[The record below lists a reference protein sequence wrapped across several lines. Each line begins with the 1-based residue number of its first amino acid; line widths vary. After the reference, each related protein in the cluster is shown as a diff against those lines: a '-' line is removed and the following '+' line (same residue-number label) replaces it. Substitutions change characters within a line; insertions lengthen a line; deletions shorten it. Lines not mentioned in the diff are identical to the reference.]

1 MINWQATIEEHGP
14 HVWNIVYRLVGNEAD
29 ANDCFQE
36 VFLTAVKAA
45 RKQKIRKM
53 QGFLS
58 TIATQ
63 RAIDLL
69 RQRKRT
75 LRVNSTA
82 IDCDILE
89 DTSFSPAETAQTVEL
104 SRRLRSALAQIPPQE
119 ATAFCLQSFNE
130 FSYRQ
135 IAEEI
140 NVNENY
146 VGVLINR
153 ARKKLQDILKP
164 LTVNDEREVA
174 HE

>member
-1 MINWQATIEEHGP
+1 MVNWQKTIEEHGP
-14 HVWNIVYRLVGNEAD
+14 HVWNTVYRLVGNDAD

-45 RKQKIRKM
+45 RKQKIRNM
-53 QGFLS
+53 RGFLS

-75 LRVNSTA
+75 LRVNTTT
-82 IDCDILE
+82 IDCDTVESTAL
-89 DTSFSPAETAQTVEL
+89 SPSETAQVSEL
-104 SRRLRSALAQIPPQE
+104 SQQLRNALTKIPTQE
-119 ATAFCLQSFNE
+119 AAAFCLQSFNE

-153 ARKKLQDILKP
+153 ARTKLQEILKS